1 MFLDIFKKTIPHNQ
15 ASKFEQL
22 RLWFFSNLTFLE
34 HYVFSVFYVV
44 YRVING
50 ANFAQK
56 LRFLTND
63 RPEIANFW
71 LNRPI

>member
-34 HYVFSVFYVV
+34 RYVFGVFYVV
-44 YRVING
+44 YRVIIG

-63 RPEIANFW
+63 RPEIANF
-71 LNRPI
+71 

>member
-34 HYVFSVFYVV
+34 HNVFGVFSAV
-44 YRVING
+44 YRVINR
-50 ANFAQK
+50 AIFAQK
-56 LRFLTND
+56 LIKND
-63 RPEIANFW
+63 
-71 LNRPI
+71 